1 MHCGASSTSPYLHRP
16 LPCHAEASMKSISLR
31 ARLLLQSD
39 LFDGAAA
46 PAPLTSLQL
55 HRDELVDLLSQLL
68 WQVASRA
75 DAAQRPE
82 DDDEQDQP

>member
-1 MHCGASSTSPYLHRP
+1 
-16 LPCHAEASMKSISLR
+16 MKPIPLR
-31 ARLLLQSD
+31 ARPLVQTD
-39 LFDGAAA
+39 LFDAARA

-55 HRDELVDLLSQLL
+55 NRDELVELLSQLL

-75 DAAQRPE
+75 DVAQRLE